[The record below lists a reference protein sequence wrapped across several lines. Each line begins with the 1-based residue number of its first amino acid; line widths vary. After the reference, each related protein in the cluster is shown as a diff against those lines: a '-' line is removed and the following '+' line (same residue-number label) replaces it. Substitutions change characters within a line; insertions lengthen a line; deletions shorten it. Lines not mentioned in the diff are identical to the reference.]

1 MENELV
7 PTKEKIKVR
16 LENLLEE
23 NYGIEEMIDALAD
36 IVAEEK
42 NKQTHGTVKSCLQ
55 SVIYS
60 LKQAS
65 MDYYVSTK

>member
-23 NYGIEEMIDALAD
+23 NYGMEEIIDALAE
-36 IVAEEK
+36 IVKEEHD
-42 NKQTHGTVKSCLQ
+42 KQDHEIVKSCLN
-55 SVIYS
+55 SVVEG
-60 LKQAS
+60 LRQAS